1 MDKENWI
8 LPYLRQYRYQF
19 TLAILLGTLTILF
32 GGALMFTSGYLISK
46 AATQPESILM
56 VYVPIVGVRTFG
68 IGRAVLSYVER
79 LVGHA
84 LILNILSEM
93 RVKLYKLIE
102 PQALFL
108 RSRFR
113 TGDILGMLA
122 DDIEHLQDFYLK
134 TLFPALVSLV
144 IYTLIIVWAGMFSI
158 PFAILLAVLIGL
170 ILFVGPFFS
179 YLYTKAKNEQLK
191 KGRHKL
197 YYQFTDAIFGIND
210 WIFSGN
216 HSSFIRENGKQEHQ
230 LYLLEAKKHSF
241 VNWRDVV
248 NQVVLGT
255 IVVVTIA
262 WANGLTIK
270 GDIPATLIAAF
281 GLALLT
287 LLESFLPLAGA
298 VSETTTYQDS
308 LKRLG
313 NIEINIGEAKAMN
326 IPAKLSTTQVS
337 IAIDQLSFAYLQSEL
352 LISQFNLKVEQGEK
366 IAIIGRSGSGKS
378 TLLNL
383 IQGSL
388 RPTSGE
394 VRING
399 FHAYELDLSIST
411 LMSVLNQKAYL
422 FNTSVLNNIRL
433 GNPEAED
440 EEVFHVA
447 KMVQLHELIKQLP
460 NGYETNMQ
468 ETGQRF
474 SGGERQRIALARILL
489 QNTPIVILDEP
500 TVGLDPITEAEL
512 LKTIFETLKGKTI
525 LWVTHHLTGVENM
538 DRILLL
544 DHGSIAMEGSHQQL
558 LKSEER
564 YRRLYK
570 LDRPYLVIPPSN

>member
-1 MDKENWI
+1 
-8 LPYLRQYRYQF
+8 
-19 TLAILLGTLTILF
+19 T
-32 GGALMFTSGYLISK
+32 
-46 AATQPESILM
+46 
-56 VYVPIVGVRTFG
+56 
-68 IGRAVLSYVER
+68 
-79 LVGHA
+79 
-84 LILNILSEM
+84 
-93 RVKLYKLIE
+93 RV
-102 PQALFL
+102 
-108 RSRFR
+108 
-113 TGDILGMLA
+113 
-122 DDIEHLQDFYLK
+122 
-134 TLFPALVSLV
+134 
-144 IYTLIIVWAGMFSI
+144 
-158 PFAILLAVLIGL
+158 
-170 ILFVGPFFS
+170 
-179 YLYTKAKNEQLK
+179 KNEQLK

-197 YYQFTDAIFGIND
+197 YYQFTDAIFGISD

-216 HSSFIRENGKQEHQ
+216 HSSFIRENEKQEHE
-230 LYLLEAKKHSF
+230 LYLVEARKHSF

-255 IVVVTIA
+255 IVVMTIA
-262 WANGLTIK
+262 WANGLSIN

-281 GLALLT
+281 GLALFS
-287 LLESFLPLAGA
+287 LLESFLPIAGA

-308 LKRLG
+308 LKRLANVEWTNPLSMG
-313 NIEINIGEAKAMN
+313 KDINI
-326 IPAKLSTTQVS
+326 PTSTSSTQVS
-337 IAIDQLSFAYLQSEL
+337 IVIDQLSFAHLPNEP
-352 LISQFNLKVEQGEK
+352 LIQQFNLTVEQGEK

-388 RPTSGE
+388 LPISGE

-399 FHAYELDLSIST
+399 SHAFELDLSNSISS

-440 EEVFHVA
+440 DEVFQVA
-447 KMVQLHELIKQLP
+447 KLVQMHELIKQLP

-474 SGGERQRIALARILL
+474 SGGERQRIALARVLL
-489 QNTPIVILDEP
+489 QKTPIVILDEP

-512 LKTIFETLKGKTI
+512 LKTIFETLKEKTI

-544 DHGSIAMEGSHQQL
+544 DQGNIAMVGSHHQL
-558 LKSEER
+558 LKSEAR
-564 YRRLYK
+564 YRRLYR
-570 LDRPYLVIPPSN
+570 LDRPYLLISSNN

>member
-281 GLALLT
+281 GLALLS

-326 IPAKLSTTQVS
+326 IPAKLSTIQVS
-337 IAIDQLSFAYLQSEL
+337 IAIDQLSFAYHQNEL

-433 GNPEAED
+433 GNPEAKD

-538 DRILLL
+538 DRILSSRPWEYR
-544 DHGSIAMEGSHQQL
+544 HGR
-558 LKSEER
+558 KS
-564 YRRLYK
+564 
-570 LDRPYLVIPPSN
+570 STTA